1 MKRMTSAISLL
12 AVVLGLGVSLTSRG
26 GRGGSTRPEAAE
38 LGAGAMRTAE
48 IFGRKSASGGSD
60 RPVYGRSGRTPCS
73 LTCASTSSF
82 LGAWGC
88 IKALEYERCRSSPHL
103 PILSLS

>member
-38 LGAGAMRTAE
+38 LGAGTMRTAE
-48 IFGRKSASGGSD
+48 IFGRKSASGGVTG
-60 RPVYGRSGRTPCS
+60 PFTGAQGGRR
-73 LTCASTSSF
+73 A
-82 LGAWGC
+82 
-88 IKALEYERCRSSPHL
+88 R
-103 PILSLS
+103 